1 MVPEF
6 KVWIKE
12 YNCFA
17 DCIEAIRYDTSEID
31 LCWGI
36 EESGT
41 FGFDEVEFLRS
52 TGVKDKNDKEIFEG
66 DLITETGVFNS
77 TVKYGSWVYEE
88 DFGAKAK
95 SVGFYLD
102 KSYEEHT
109 WYENFN
115 YDYIYKN
122 CEVVGNIYENKN
134 MIGYGDNNE

>member
-1 MVPEF
+1 MIPKYRAWDIEFEKMVQVNTLFLDEQTI
-6 KVWIKE
+6 KVTYENGGVAKDDIN
-12 YNCFA
+12 Y
-17 DCIEAIRYDTSEID
+17 YV
-31 LCWGI
+31 LMQ
-36 EESGT
+36 
-41 FGFDEVEFLRS
+41 S
-52 TGVKDKNDKEIFEG
+52 TGLKDKNGKEIFEG

-77 TVKYGSWVYEE
+77 TVKYGSWIYEE

-102 KSYEEHT
+102 KSYEDHT

-115 YDYIYKN
+115 YDYISKN

>member
-1 MVPEF
+1 MIPKYRAWDIEFEKMVQVNTLFLDEQTL
-6 KVWIKE
+6 KVTYENGGVAKDDIN
-12 YNCFA
+12 Y
-17 DCIEAIRYDTSEID
+17 YV
-31 LCWGI
+31 LMQ
-36 EESGT
+36 
-41 FGFDEVEFLRS
+41 S
-52 TGVKDKNDKEIFEG
+52 TGLKDKNGKEIFEG
-66 DLITETGVFNS
+66 DLITKTGVFNS

-115 YDYIYKN
+115 YDYISKN

>member
-1 MVPEF
+1 MIPKYRAWDIEFEKMVQVNTLFLDEQTL
-6 KVWIKE
+6 KVTYENGGVAKDDIN
-12 YNCFA
+12 Y
-17 DCIEAIRYDTSEID
+17 YV
-31 LCWGI
+31 LMQ
-36 EESGT
+36 
-41 FGFDEVEFLRS
+41 S
-52 TGVKDKNDKEIFEG
+52 TGLKDKNGKEIFEG

-77 TVKYGSWVYEE
+77 TVKYGSWIYEE

-102 KSYEEHT
+102 KSYEDLT

-115 YDYIYKN
+115 YDYISKN

>member
-1 MVPEF
+1 MIPKYRAWDIEFEKMVQVNTLFLDEQTL
-6 KVWIKE
+6 KVTYENGGVAKDDIN
-12 YNCFA
+12 Y
-17 DCIEAIRYDTSEID
+17 YV
-31 LCWGI
+31 LMQ
-36 EESGT
+36 
-41 FGFDEVEFLRS
+41 S
-52 TGVKDKNDKEIFEG
+52 TGLKDKNGKEIFEG

-115 YDYIYKN
+115 YDYISKN

>member
-1 MVPEF
+1 MIPKF
-6 KVWIKE
+6 KIWIKE

-17 DCIEAIRYDTSEID
+17 DCIEAIGYATSEID

-52 TGVKDKNDKEIFEG
+52 TGVKDKNGKEIFEG

-109 WYENFN
+109 WHENFN
-115 YDYIYKN
+115 YDYISKN

>member
-1 MVPEF
+1 MIPKYRAWDIEFEKMVQVNTLFLDEQTL
-6 KVWIKE
+6 KVAYENGGVTKDDIN
-12 YNCFA
+12 Y
-17 DCIEAIRYDTSEID
+17 YV
-31 LCWGI
+31 LMQ
-36 EESGT
+36 
-41 FGFDEVEFLRS
+41 S
-52 TGVKDKNDKEIFEG
+52 TGLKDKNGKEIFEG

-77 TVKYGSWVYEE
+77 TVKYGSWIYEE

-102 KSYEEHT
+102 KSYEDHT

-115 YDYIYKN
+115 YDYISKN

>member
-1 MVPEF
+1 MIPEF

-17 DCIEAIRYDTSEID
+17 DCIEAIGYDTSEID

-41 FGFDEVEFLRS
+41 FGFDEVEFIRS

-88 DFGAKAK
+88 DFGAVYE
-95 SVGFYLD
+95 STGFYID
-102 KSYEEHT
+102 NSYDGT
-109 WYENFN
+109 IWYEPFRYNDVQSHF
-115 YDYIYKN
+115 
-122 CEVVGNIYENKN
+122 EVVGNIYEHKN
-134 MIGYGDNNE
+134 MIGYGDKNE

>member
-1 MVPEF
+1 MIPKYRAWDIEFEKMVQVNTLF
-6 KVWIKE
+6 LDKQTLKVAYENGGVAKDDIN
-12 YNCFA
+12 Y
-17 DCIEAIRYDTSEID
+17 YV
-31 LCWGI
+31 LMQ
-36 EESGT
+36 
-41 FGFDEVEFLRS
+41 S
-52 TGVKDKNDKEIFEG
+52 TGLKDKNGKEIFEG

-77 TVKYGSWVYEE
+77 TVKYGSWIYEE

-102 KSYEEHT
+102 KSYEDHT

-115 YDYIYKN
+115 YDYISKN

>member
-1 MVPEF
+1 MIPKYRAWDIEFEKMVQVNTLFLDEQTL
-6 KVWIKE
+6 KVAYENGGVPKDDIN
-12 YNCFA
+12 Y
-17 DCIEAIRYDTSEID
+17 YV
-31 LCWGI
+31 LMQ
-36 EESGT
+36 
-41 FGFDEVEFLRS
+41 S
-52 TGVKDKNDKEIFEG
+52 TGLKDKNGKEIFEG

-77 TVKYGSWVYEE
+77 TVKYGSWIYEE

-102 KSYEEHT
+102 KSYEDHT

-115 YDYIYKN
+115 YDYISKN